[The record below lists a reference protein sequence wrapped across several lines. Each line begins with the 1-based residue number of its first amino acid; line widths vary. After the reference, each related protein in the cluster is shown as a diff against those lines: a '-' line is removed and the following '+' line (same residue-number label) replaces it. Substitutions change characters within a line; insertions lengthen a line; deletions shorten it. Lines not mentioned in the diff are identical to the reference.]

1 MDQEAKYYPEYW
13 GGKKLAYPHV
23 APEAPKFS
31 RSVVVGNLIFVSGCQ
46 GQNDETLRTETNVF
60 EEQMVIA
67 LDKVRTAMEE
77 AGSSMNNI
85 VKTLMLLKHLE
96 DYPRMRK
103 TELEYYQ
110 KHAPLL
116 VENPPASTF
125 MQVNLAKPEFL
136 VEIDVIGV
144 ISRGKEC

>member
-1 MDQEAKYYPEYW
+1 MGEKVHYYPDYW
-13 GGKKLAYPHV
+13 AGKKLAYPHV
-23 APEAPKFS
+23 PAEAPKFS
-31 RSVVVGNLIFVSGCQ
+31 RSVVAGNLILVSGCE
-46 GQNDETLRTETNVF
+46 GLNDETGELETDDF
-60 EEQMVIA
+60 EEQMIIA
-67 LDKVRTAMEE
+67 LDKVKYAMEE

-85 VKTLMLLKHLE
+85 VKTLMLLKHLD

-125 MQVNLAKPEFL
+125 MEVGLALPGFL
-136 VEIDVIGV
+136 FEMDVVGV
-144 ISRGKEC
+144 VSRE